1 MIKKSTKN
9 KSENTKYI
17 GNYQIIKKI
26 GEGSYA
32 KIYKVKK
39 DNSDTLYVLKNIPIS
54 EEDYSSMNEILNES
68 SILSHCDNI
77 YIIKYYDSFF
87 YNGTF
92 NIITEFCPY
101 GDLFG
106 YIKFYK
112 VRGSR
117 IEEKII
123 WIIFIQLSLGLGYLH
138 HKKILHRDIK
148 TKNIF
153 IKNNLTV
160 KIGDFGIAKILSS
173 TSSYAHTFIGTPYYI
188 SPELCKDQPYNDKS
202 DVWALGC
209 VLYELCTLNHPFE
222 GGTQVEI
229 YEKIISQ
236 KFKSINPEYSSD
248 LKKMIDLLLEKD
260 EKKRPKMKDILKMK
274 SVIYRANKYNI
285 DLNIYDNDTIEEEN
299 NNINNNFKNKNKS
312 ENIEIEN
319 KNSIKN
325 NYSSYNK
332 NNFNNKDIL
341 KSSGKKEEKS
351 PENYSNKAKK
361 LKIENENRSSKLR
374 IDNILKN
381 QLKQKNSKN
390 KSSLNKLSSMLSSKN
405 KSISNG
411 GHEEDSSFNAVGN
424 QASQIDNNNNNNN
437 QPPQYIKQF
446 REIINIDKLNNHNKI
461 KFSSPNEINN
471 KNRLKDN
478 LNSKGKIKSIRTGNI
493 FQSGKIMNKI
503 EKDKSEINNKE
514 ISQESSIS
522 YSNRTNSQNIFLN
535 KNNIN
540 INNNE
545 NYSSNNNNNNQNNYY
560 YYKKEAILKKQQQ
573 QKNFLSKKE
582 KENIN
587 NANNVNNVNNDIN
600 SNIIIQNRIKNN
612 VEYNHISKSKT
623 TNDLN
628 FDNINEGIKKNTI
641 PYEKETIKENEN
653 YLSDDNNDN
662 SNNSNDKEINEQ
674 ISSNIF
680 VPSPLRSGNQSTK
693 NIKEFTLEKIPTQKL
708 NNSFTLEQS
717 KEHVKM
723 FIESNN
729 ILDEK
734 PNSEV
739 ILENIKLQKLKDDT
753 IKKIK
758 KNESEMKS
766 ISYSVYQ
773 HVINIYKGIDS
784 DNKDISALTD
794 SLQKYMR
801 QNLVIKDDKESEQLY
816 KNFKKSFFNYILCEV
831 ELNNVEK
838 QIEKRKIGGKWEL
851 SQDDNNSLKNKFK
864 LNTIRDDFDKA
875 YGKPKNIYKK

>member
-1 MIKKSTKN
+1 
-9 KSENTKYI
+9 
-17 GNYQIIKKI
+17 
-26 GEGSYA
+26 
-32 KIYKVKK
+32 
-39 DNSDTLYVLKNIPIS
+39 
-54 EEDYSSMNEILNES
+54 
-68 SILSHCDNI
+68 
-77 YIIKYYDSFF
+77 
-87 YNGTF
+87 
-92 NIITEFCPY
+92 
-101 GDLFG
+101 
-106 YIKFYK
+106 
-112 VRGSR
+112 
-117 IEEKII
+117 
-123 WIIFIQLSLGLGYLH
+123 
-138 HKKILHRDIK
+138 
-148 TKNIF
+148 
-153 IKNNLTV
+153 
-160 KIGDFGIAKILSS
+160 
-173 TSSYAHTFIGTPYYI
+173 
-188 SPELCKDQPYNDKS
+188 
-202 DVWALGC
+202 
-209 VLYELCTLNHPFE
+209 
-222 GGTQVEI
+222 
-229 YEKIISQ
+229 
-236 KFKSINPEYSSD
+236 
-248 LKKMIDLLLEKD
+248 
-260 EKKRPKMKDILKMK
+260 
-274 SVIYRANKYNI
+274 
-285 DLNIYDNDTIEEEN
+285 
-299 NNINNNFKNKNKS
+299 
-312 ENIEIEN
+312 
-319 KNSIKN
+319 
-325 NYSSYNK
+325 
-332 NNFNNKDIL
+332 
-341 KSSGKKEEKS
+341 
-351 PENYSNKAKK
+351 
-361 LKIENENRSSKLR
+361 
-374 IDNILKN
+374 
-381 QLKQKNSKN
+381 
-390 KSSLNKLSSMLSSKN
+390 MLSSKN

-545 NYSSNNNNNNQNNYY
+545 NYSSNINNNNNNNQNNYY

-573 QKNFLSKKE
+573 QKSFLSKKE

-587 NANNVNNVNNDIN
+587 NVNNVNNVNNDIN

>member
-1 MIKKSTKN
+1 MKKSI
-9 KSENTKYI
+9 KSKSDSKYI

-39 DNSDTLYVLKNIPIS
+39 DNSDTLYVLKNIPVS

-68 SILSHCDNI
+68 SILSHCDNV

-229 YEKIISQ
+229 YEKILTQ
-236 KFKSINPEYSSD
+236 KFKSINPEYSSE

-260 EKKRPKMKDILKMK
+260 ERKRPKMKDILKMK
-274 SVIYRANKYNI
+274 SVIDRAKKYNI
-285 DLNIYDNDTIEEEN
+285 ELDTYDTIEEESSN
-299 NNINNNFKNKNKS
+299 SNSNYNFKNKNKS
-312 ENIEIEN
+312 ENIEIESKIIN
-319 KNSIKN
+319 KS
-325 NYSSYNK
+325 NYSNYK
-332 NNFNNKDIL
+332 NGISNNNNNKDVL
-341 KSSGKKEEKS
+341 KNSSGKKDNNEKS
-351 PENYSNKAKK
+351 PESYSSKSKKNKF
-361 LKIENENRSSKLR
+361 ENENKSNKLR
-374 IDNILKN
+374 IDNIIKN
-381 QLKQKNSKN
+381 QIKQKPSKN
-390 KSSLNKLSSMLSSKN
+390 KSTLNKLSSLLVTKN
-405 KSISNG
+405 KSLSNIQEDESFFNSPISQQKLG
-411 GHEEDSSFNAVGN
+411 
-424 QASQIDNNNNNNN
+424 NNN
-437 QPPQYIKQF
+437 QPLQYIRQF
-446 REIINIDKLNNHNKI
+446 RDIINVDKLNNNNKI
-461 KFSSPNEINN
+461 KFSSPNEINI
-471 KNRLKDN
+471 KKRDN
-478 LNSKGKIKSIRTGNI
+478 YNSKGKAKSIQNSNI
-493 FQSGKIMNKI
+493 IQTGKIMNKSDK
-503 EKDKSEINNKE
+503 EKSDINSQKE
-514 ISQESSIS
+514 ISIESSIA
-522 YSNRTNSQNIFLN
+522 YNSENGNKKNSEYNIVLN
-535 KNNIN
+535 KNNSHNYN
-540 INNNE
+540 ISSNIKNISDV
-545 NYSSNNNNNNQNNYY
+545 NYSSNNQNNYY

-573 QKNFLSKKE
+573 QRSYLNKKD
-582 KENIN
+582 KDHT
-587 NANNVNNVNNDIN
+587 DIN
-600 SNIIIQNRIKNN
+600 KIKYNQKYSNF
-612 VEYNHISKSKT
+612 ISKSKT
-623 TNDLN
+623 TEL
-628 FDNINEGIKKNTI
+628 I
-641 PYEKETIKENEN
+641 PESKSPKISISEDKETIKENEN
-653 YLSDDNNDN
+653 YLSDENSNDNNDGM
-662 SNNSNDKEINEQ
+662 SNGVNNK
-674 ISSNIF
+674 IF
-680 VPSPLRSGNQSTK
+680 IPSPFRSGNKST
-693 NIKEFTLEKIPTQKL
+693 NNLKEFTLEKIPVQKL
-708 NNSFTLEQS
+708 NNSFTIEQS

-723 FIESNN
+723 YIESNN
-729 ILDEK
+729 MLNDKPEDELI
-734 PNSEV
+734 SE
-739 ILENIKLQKLKDDT
+739 NKKLQKLKEDT

-766 ISYSVYQ
+766 ISYGVYQ
-773 HVINIYKGIDS
+773 HVINMYKDIEA
-784 DNKDISALTD
+784 DNKDITELTD

-801 QNLVIKDDKESEQLY
+801 QNLIIKDDKESEKLY
-816 KNFKKSFFNYILCEV
+816 KTFKKSFFNYILCEV
-831 ELNNVEK
+831 ELNNVEN
-838 QIEKRKIGGKWEL
+838 QIEKRKIIGKWDL
-851 SQDDNNSLKNKFK
+851 NQNYDNNNKNKINI
-864 LNTIRDDFDKA
+864 NTTSDDFDKV

>member
-1 MIKKSTKN
+1 MNKKSLKN
-9 KSENTKYI
+9 KSEITKYI

-39 DNSDTLYVLKNIPIS
+39 DNSDTLYVLKNIPVS

-77 YIIKYYDSFF
+77 YVIKYYDSFF

-229 YEKIISQ
+229 YEKIITQ

-274 SVIYRANKYNI
+274 SVVDRANKYNI
-285 DLNIYDNDTIEEEN
+285 ELDIYDTIDEEKN
-299 NNINNNFKNKNKS
+299 SFKNKNKS
-312 ENIEIEN
+312 ENYEIDIKN
-319 KNSIKN
+319 NLKKNNYGNYIKNSIN
-325 NYSSYNK
+325 SN
-332 NNFNNKDIL
+332 NNKEIL
-341 KSSGKKEEKS
+341 KNSGKKEVYEKS
-351 PENYSNKAKK
+351 PENNSNKSNKNK
-361 LKIENENRSSKLR
+361 YENENKNKQLR
-374 IDNILKN
+374 IDNVLKN
-381 QLKQKNSKN
+381 QFKQKNNNKN
-390 KSSLNKLSSMLSSKN
+390 KSSLNKLSNILSSKN
-405 KSISNG
+405 KSVSNIQ
-411 GHEEDSSFNAVGN
+411 EDDPSLNAAGN
-424 QASQIDNNNNNNN
+424 QHQQQGNNNNININNNN

-446 REIINIDKLNNHNKI
+446 RDIINIDKLNNNNKI

-471 KNRLKDN
+471 RKIKESINT
-478 LNSKGKIKSIRTGNI
+478 KGKIKSLQTGNI

-503 EKDKSEINNKE
+503 EKEKSEINNNKKE
-514 ISQESSIS
+514 ISQESSLYNIS
-522 YSNRTNSQNIFLN
+522 NNSNKNNEYNIILN
-535 KNNIN
+535 KNNN
-540 INNNE
+540 DNNNNNNE
-545 NYSSNNNNNNQNNYY
+545 NYYSVNNNQSNYY

-573 QKNFLSKKE
+573 QRNYLNKKE
-582 KENIN
+582 KDKEN
-587 NANNVNNVNNDIN
+587 NNDIN
-600 SNIIIQNRIKNN
+600 KIKYNQKFSNL
-612 VEYNHISKSKT
+612 ISKSRT
-623 TNDLN
+623 SSDLMT
-628 FDNINEGIKKNTI
+628 EKNQKI
-641 PYEKETIKENEN
+641 SISEDKETIKENEN
-653 YLSDDNNDN
+653 YLSDE
-662 SNNSNDKEINEQ
+662 NSNDNNNNNKETQNRINNK
-674 ISSNIF
+674 III
-680 VPSPLRSGNQSTK
+680 PSPLSSVNKST
-693 NIKEFTLEKIPTQKL
+693 NNLKEFTLEKIPTQKL
-708 NNSFTLEQS
+708 NNSFTLEQN
-717 KEHVKM
+717 KENVKM
-723 FIESNN
+723 YIESNN
-729 ILDEK
+729 TLNEK
-734 PNSEV
+734 SNNEV
-739 ILENIKLQKLKDDT
+739 ILENIKLQKLKEDT

-766 ISYSVYQ
+766 ISYGVYQ
-773 HVINIYKGIDS
+773 HVINMYKAIEG
-784 DNKDISALTD
+784 DNKDITALTD

-801 QNLVIKDDKESEQLY
+801 QNLIIKDDKESEQLY
-816 KNFKKSFFNYILCEV
+816 KTFKKSFFNYILCEV

-838 QIEKRKIGGKWEL
+838 QIEKRKIVGKWDL
-851 SQDDNNSLKNKFK
+851 TQNDNNNNMRNKFE
-864 LNTIRDDFDKA
+864 IQ
-875 YGKPKNIYKK
+875 

>member
-1 MIKKSTKN
+1 MKKSQKI
-9 KSENTKYI
+9 KSENSKYI

-39 DNSDTLYVLKNIPIS
+39 DNSDTLYVLKNIPVS

-68 SILSHCDNI
+68 SILSNCDNV

-229 YEKIISQ
+229 YEKIITQ

-274 SVIYRANKYNI
+274 SVIDRANKYNI
-285 DLNIYDNDTIEEEN
+285 ELDLFDTIEEE
-299 NNINNNFKNKNKS
+299 KNVNTKMKNKS
-312 ENIEIEN
+312 EISENDN
-319 KNSIKN
+319 KNINKN
-325 NYSSYNK
+325 NYNSYNNK
-332 NNFNNKDIL
+332 YNNNKDIL
-341 KSSGKKEEKS
+341 KSSGKKELNEKT
-351 PENYSNKAKK
+351 PDNCSNKSKKTKLEYENKTNK
-361 LKIENENRSSKLR
+361 LKIDSV
-374 IDNILKN
+374 LKN
-381 QLKQKNSKN
+381 QFKQKNHK
-390 KSSLNKLSSMLSSKN
+390 KSSINKLSSILSTKN
-405 KSISNG
+405 KSASSVNQ
-411 GHEEDSSFNAVGN
+411 EEDSSFNVVGN
-424 QASQIDNNNNNNN
+424 QQQANNSNNNNN

-446 REIINIDKLNNHNKI
+446 REIINIDKLNNNNKI
-461 KFSSPNEINN
+461 KFSSPIEINN
-471 KNRLKDN
+471 KNRIKDN
-478 LNSKGKIKSIRTGNI
+478 LSSKGKIKNIQAGNLLQQAKLI
-493 FQSGKIMNKI
+493 NKM
-503 EKDKSEINNKE
+503 EKEKSDLNNNQKD
-514 ISQESSIS
+514 ITQESIPHSTS
-522 YSNRTNSQNIFLN
+522 KKNNDNNNNNIILN
-535 KNNIN
+535 K
-540 INNNE
+540 
-545 NYSSNNNNNNQNNYY
+545 NNNNNNENNSSANNQNYY

-573 QKNFLSKKE
+573 QRNFLNKKE
-582 KENIN
+582 NLN
-587 NANNVNNVNNDIN
+587 NNN
-600 SNIIIQNRIKNN
+600 SNNNEINKKSYIKSFN
-612 VEYNHISKSKT
+612 YISKSK
-623 TNDLN
+623 L
-628 FDNINEGIKKNTI
+628 FNEKSENKNQSQNANVSD
-641 PYEKETIKENEN
+641 ERDTIKENEN
-653 YLSDDNNDN
+653 YLSDENSN
-662 SNNSNDKEINEQ
+662 SNNENNNKEKENDISKKINGH
-674 ISSNIF
+674 
-680 VPSPLRSGNQSTK
+680 SPLKSGNQSTK
-693 NIKEFTLEKIPTQKL
+693 NIKEFTLEKMPTQKL
-708 NNSFTLEQS
+708 NNSSTIEQT
-717 KEHVKM
+717 KENVKM

-729 ILDEK
+729 ILNEK

-739 ILENIKLQKLKDDT
+739 ILENIKLQKLKDD
-753 IKKIK
+753 IVKKIK
-758 KNESEMKS
+758 KNENEMKS
-766 ISYSVYQ
+766 ISYGVFQ
-773 HVINIYKGIDS
+773 HIINMYKGIEA
-784 DNKDISALTD
+784 DNKDISELTE
-794 SLQKYMR
+794 SIQKYMR
-801 QNLVIKDDKESEQLY
+801 QNLIIKDDKESEKIY
-816 KNFKKSFFNYILCEV
+816 KSFKKSFFNYILCEV
-831 ELNNVEK
+831 ELNNIEK
-838 QIEKRKIGGKWEL
+838 QIEKRKIGGKWDL
-851 SQDDNNSLKNKFK
+851 SQIQNENNIINNKIK
-864 LNTIRDDFDKA
+864 IKKIRDDFDKI
-875 YGKPKNIYKK
+875 YGKPKNIYKSNAK

>member
-1 MIKKSTKN
+1 MKKSI
-9 KSENTKYI
+9 KSKSDSKYI

-39 DNSDTLYVLKNIPIS
+39 DNSDTLYVLKNIPVS

-68 SILSHCDNI
+68 SILSHCDNV

-229 YEKIISQ
+229 YEKILTQ
-236 KFKSINPEYSSD
+236 KFKSINPEYSSE

-260 EKKRPKMKDILKMK
+260 ERKRPKMKDILKMK
-274 SVIYRANKYNI
+274 SVIDRAKKYNI
-285 DLNIYDNDTIEEEN
+285 ELDTYDTIEEESSN
-299 NNINNNFKNKNKS
+299 SNSNYNFKNKNKS
-312 ENIEIEN
+312 ENIEIESKIIN
-319 KNSIKN
+319 KS
-325 NYSSYNK
+325 NYSNYK
-332 NNFNNKDIL
+332 NGISNNNNNKDVL
-341 KSSGKKEEKS
+341 KNSSGKKDNNEKS
-351 PENYSNKAKK
+351 PESYSSKSKKNKF
-361 LKIENENRSSKLR
+361 ENENKSNKLR
-374 IDNILKN
+374 IDNIIKN
-381 QLKQKNSKN
+381 QIKQKPSKN
-390 KSSLNKLSSMLSSKN
+390 KSTLNKLSSLLVTKN
-405 KSISNG
+405 KSLSNIQ
-411 GHEEDSSFNAVGN
+411 EDESSFNSPI
-424 QASQIDNNNNNNN
+424 SQQKLGNNN
-437 QPPQYIKQF
+437 QPLQYIRQF
-446 REIINIDKLNNHNKI
+446 RDIINVDKLNNNNKI
-461 KFSSPNEINN
+461 KFSSPNEINI
-471 KNRLKDN
+471 KKRDN
-478 LNSKGKIKSIRTGNI
+478 YNSKGKAKSIQNSNI
-493 FQSGKIMNKI
+493 IQTGKIMNKSDK
-503 EKDKSEINNKE
+503 EKSDINSQKE
-514 ISQESSIS
+514 ISIESSIA
-522 YSNRTNSQNIFLN
+522 YNSENGNKKNSEYNIVLN
-535 KNNIN
+535 KNNSHNYN
-540 INNNE
+540 ISSNIKNISDV
-545 NYSSNNNNNNQNNYY
+545 NYSSNNQNNYY

-573 QKNFLSKKE
+573 QRSYLNKKD
-582 KENIN
+582 KDHT
-587 NANNVNNVNNDIN
+587 DIN
-600 SNIIIQNRIKNN
+600 KIKYNQKYSNF
-612 VEYNHISKSKT
+612 ISKSKT
-623 TNDLN
+623 TEL
-628 FDNINEGIKKNTI
+628 I
-641 PYEKETIKENEN
+641 PESKSPKISISEDKETIKENEN
-653 YLSDDNNDN
+653 YLSDENSNDNNDGM
-662 SNNSNDKEINEQ
+662 SNGVNNK
-674 ISSNIF
+674 IF
-680 VPSPLRSGNQSTK
+680 IPSPFRSGNKST
-693 NIKEFTLEKIPTQKL
+693 NNLKEFTLEKIPVQKL
-708 NNSFTLEQS
+708 NNSFTIEQS

-723 FIESNN
+723 YIESNN
-729 ILDEK
+729 MLNDKPEDELI
-734 PNSEV
+734 SE
-739 ILENIKLQKLKDDT
+739 NKKLQKLKEDT

-766 ISYSVYQ
+766 ISYGVYQ
-773 HVINIYKGIDS
+773 HVINMYKDIEA
-784 DNKDISALTD
+784 DNKDITELTD

-801 QNLVIKDDKESEQLY
+801 QNLIIKDDKESEKLY
-816 KNFKKSFFNYILCEV
+816 KTFKKSFFNYILCEV
-831 ELNNVEK
+831 ELNNVEN
-838 QIEKRKIGGKWEL
+838 QIEKRKIIGKWDL
-851 SQDDNNSLKNKFK
+851 NQNYDNNNKNKINI
-864 LNTIRDDFDKA
+864 NTTNDDFDKV